1 VVKILGPDAQ
11 LGGTGPG
18 NTLTD
23 MVVTLR
29 ELPQATIDPATLT
42 TDERLYLQRVLGRS
56 LSHLEHITL
65 EQAPS
70 LFSLDGAG
78 TLLDPVQPN
87 GASMLL
93 RQDIDASTFFALM
106 KILYSEGVDPTA
118 SIYGVWQT
126 LSDAW
131 TALLNDPA
139 IVPGLGLLGATVSAM
154 MDAAQVLDIN
164 HHLYVLRTQFQVI
177 QNMVYNA
184 APPTIHT
191 DVVNPARAAR
201 IANLQRI
208 WPFNS
213 F

>member
-1 VVKILGPDAQ
+1 
-11 LGGTGPG
+11 
-18 NTLTD
+18 
-23 MVVTLR
+23 MVITLR
-29 ELPQATIDPATLT
+29 EMPQVRIRPAALSV
-42 TDERLYLQRVLGRS
+42 DERLYLQRVLGR
-56 LSHLEHITL
+56 TL
-65 EQAPS
+65 GEEEFVTLKQAPS
-70 LFSLDGAG
+70 LFSLDGMG

-154 MDAAQVLDIN
+154 TDAAQVLDIN

-201 IANLQRI
+201 ITNLQRI